1 MGGSWVFSNTKA
13 NKFELHT
20 SLNSMPSGGNPMMNQ
35 DEISYISTRSDTTGK
50 LEVSSSVNLGNGF
63 SLKPEAFFMDNDLQK
78 AHI

>member
-1 MGGSWVFSNTKA
+1 
-13 NKFELHT
+13 
-20 SLNSMPSGGNPMMNQ
+20 MPSGGNPMMNQ
-35 DEISYISTRSDTTGK
+35 DEISYISSRSDTTGK